1 MVEVVLKKSYVEIT
15 DGEEVRVDDN
25 LVRNEQFTRGS
36 KLCRLPAPCAT
47 SHMLQARSLDTD
59 SASRE

>member
-1 MVEVVLKKSYVEIT
+1 MAAAIQLQRSQKEQ

-25 LVRNEQFTRGS
+25 LVRNEQLTRGS